1 MKKKMFQSK
10 KIYVFLLLM
19 VLVGCQNSVYAA
31 KGLSIKIIDKCLE
44 SALLSA
50 KLMSASLGE
59 NPTVLPRSTDKTG
72 QLTTSAPDWWT
83 SGFYPG
89 ELWYLYEYSRSSELK
104 NLAIKYSNLVED
116 QKYATDNHDIGF
128 MLYCSF
134 GNGLRLTNDVRY
146 KEILTTAAQSLMKR
160 YNPTVGLIRSWD
172 FNKDIWQYPVIIDN
186 MMNLELLFWAAKE
199 TKNTEMYQAAV
210 SHADKTLEHH
220 FRPDYSCWH
229 VVSYDTVTGL
239 PHIKQTHQGL
249 NDSSSWA
256 RGQAWALYGY
266 TMVYRETGEKRF
278 LNQANN
284 IARYIMTHSSIPAD
298 KVPLW
303 DFDASCNAPRDAS
316 AAALIASSLIELAD
330 FVPEKQ
336 INYLKFAE
344 QQLLSLSSREYSAEP
359 GTNANFILK
368 HSVGNYPAG
377 YEIDAPLSYADYYYV
392 EALIRYRN
400 ILIRCKKQS

>member
-1 MKKKMFQSK
+1 MKEELIQSK
-10 KIYVFLLLM
+10 NICVFLLIIVMLI
-19 VLVGCQNSVYAA
+19 GYQDGTYANNR
-31 KGLSIKIIDKCLE
+31 LTIKTIDKCLNR
-44 SALLSA
+44 ALVSA

-59 NPTVLPRSTDKTG
+59 SPVLLPRSADENHK
-72 QLTTSAPDWWT
+72 LITSSPEWWT
-83 SGFYPG
+83 SGFFPG
-89 ELWYLYEYSRSSELK
+89 ELWYLYDYSGNSEFK
-104 NLAIKYSNLVED
+104 DMAIRYSNMLES
-116 QKYATDNHDIGF
+116 QKYVTDNHDIGF

-134 GNGLRLTNDVRY
+134 GNGLRLTNEIRY
-146 KEILTTAAQSLMKR
+146 KEILIIAAQSLMER
-160 YNPTVGLIRSWD
+160 YNPTIGLIRSWD

-199 TKNTEMYQAAV
+199 TNNSQMYQAAV
-210 SHADKTLEHH
+210 SHADKTMQHH

-229 VVSYDTVTGL
+229 VVSYDTVSGL

-266 TMVYRETGEKRF
+266 SMVYRETREKRF
-278 LNQANN
+278 LDMANQVAK
-284 IARYIMTHSSIPAD
+284 YIMTHPSIPAD

-303 DFDASCNAPRDAS
+303 DFNAPSDAPRDAS
-316 AAALIASSLIELAD
+316 SAALIASSLIELAE
-330 FVPEKQ
+330 FVPEKRS
-336 INYLKFAE
+336 NYLKFAE
-344 QQLLSLSSREYSAEP
+344 QQLLSLSSKKYFAEP

-400 ILIRCKKQS
+400 ILMRCKK

>member
-199 TKNTEMYQAAV
+199 TNNTEMYQAAV
-210 SHADKTLEHH
+210 SHADKTLEHN
-220 FRPDYSCWH
+220 FSPDYS
-229 VVSYDTVTGL
+229 
-239 PHIKQTHQGL
+239 
-249 NDSSSWA
+249 
-256 RGQAWALYGY
+256 
-266 TMVYRETGEKRF
+266 
-278 LNQANN
+278 
-284 IARYIMTHSSIPAD
+284 
-298 KVPLW
+298 
-303 DFDASCNAPRDAS
+303 
-316 AAALIASSLIELAD
+316 
-330 FVPEKQ
+330 
-336 INYLKFAE
+336 
-344 QQLLSLSSREYSAEP
+344 
-359 GTNANFILK
+359 
-368 HSVGNYPAG
+368 
-377 YEIDAPLSYADYYYV
+377 
-392 EALIRYRN
+392 
-400 ILIRCKKQS
+400 